1 MRSIAVAVS
10 GIGIIAALTAGFAFA
25 QSGATQ
31 YPARPVRFIV
41 PFTAGG
47 GNDIVAR
54 SAAQKL
60 SEQWGQQVICDNRVG
75 ANGIIGTDLAAKSTP
90 DGYTIVLVSTSFT
103 MNPSIAKMP
112 FDPQKDLVP
121 IGFVA
126 EGPLMLSAHP
136 GFAGKNIKELM
147 TLARAKPGEIQFA
160 SSGFGG
166 VTHLAGELFQRM
178 AKISLGHVPY
188 KGSSAGALDVVAG
201 QVALMIS
208 SVSPALPYLQSGR
221 LRALGMGSLK
231 RSALLPDVPTIAE
244 QGVPGYDSS
253 MWWGVMAPKG
263 TPALVVSKIS
273 QGLTRGMQADDVNKR
288 LGMLGMS
295 SLTGT
300 PEELRK
306 AITDDMEKWGKII
319 KEIGITQL
327 AQ

>member
-1 MRSIAVAVS
+1 
-10 GIGIIAALTAGFAFA
+10 
-25 QSGATQ
+25 
-31 YPARPVRFIV
+31 
-41 PFTAGG
+41 
-47 GNDIVAR
+47 
-54 SAAQKL
+54 
-60 SEQWGQQVICDNRVG
+60 
-75 ANGIIGTDLAAKSTP
+75 
-90 DGYTIVLVSTSFT
+90 
-103 MNPSIAKMP
+103 
-112 FDPQKDLVP
+112 
-121 IGFVA
+121 
-126 EGPLMLSAHP
+126 
-136 GFAGKNIKELM
+136 
-147 TLARAKPGEIQFA
+147 
-160 SSGFGG
+160 
-166 VTHLAGELFQRM
+166 
-178 AKISLGHVPY
+178 
-188 KGSSAGALDVVAG
+188 
-201 QVALMIS
+201 
-208 SVSPALPYLQSGR
+208 
-221 LRALGMGSLK
+221 MGSLK